1 MKKLQPEDPDQIGP
15 FEIIARLGAGGMGV
29 VFLGTKGVD
38 RYAIKVVRSSYL
50 DSPDLKS
57 RFRREIET
65 LRKLDSPNVARLVES
80 GTEPDIA
87 WHAVEFINGPNLRE
101 FVEANGPLTESAWWA
116 LAKQLQRALF
126 DIHSVGIVHR
136 DLKPSNIVMSE
147 SGMKVI
153 DFGIA
158 QDNEAT
164 SLTTTGLVAGS
175 PAWLSPEQ
183 LEGTELTPA
192 SDYFSAGSVLAYAAT
207 GRSPW
212 GEETTMS
219 VPVLYRK
226 ILEAKPNLEGL
237 SSAQSTLIAALMDT
251 DSKERRFE
259 VGEEP
264 PPVQT
269 LSHTNK
275 RTLTLSE
282 RQVEPNTAISTSPLV
297 TRKHGRF
304 AVVVIGTIA
313 SLVIVSAL
321 LSTSQGGEIFGGAE
335 TEPVDTAEES
345 AQPVVEVGKDY
356 LKPECNQVEDLR
368 QWLIQQQNWFLRKLR
383 DLRIGETVS
392 VSAKNQHLASLDEYR
407 TKLRNFESELPHD
420 DLDDFLD
427 RQSFLIGDWS
437 NQLSTTPEQYLGYGY
452 PLEFP
457 SARAWNKETR
467 EFLEDENGYCFS

>member
-15 FEIIARLGAGGMGV
+15 FEIIARLGSGGMGV
-29 VFLGTKGVD
+29 VFLGTKGVE

-57 RFRREIET
+57 RFQREIET
-65 LRKLDSPNVARLVES
+65 LRKLDSPNIARLVES

-101 FVEANGPLTESAWWA
+101 FVETNGPLTENAWWA

-126 DIHSVGIVHR
+126 DTHSVGIVHR

-192 SDYFSAGSVLAYAAT
+192 SDYFSAGSVLVYAAT

-269 LSHTNK
+269 LSGTSRK
-275 RTLTLSE
+275 APTLSGSE
-282 RQVEPNTAISTSPLV
+282 TEPIDAISTSPLV
-297 TRKHGRF
+297 TRKRGRF
-304 AVVVIGTIA
+304 AVLVIGTLA
-313 SLVIVSAL
+313 SLVILSVI
-321 LSTSQGGEIFGGAE
+321 LSTPGGREIFESAE
-335 TEPVDTAEES
+335 TEPAHTAEKPTE
-345 AQPVVEVGKDY
+345 PVLEVGNDD

-368 QWLIQQQNWFLRKLR
+368 QLLIEQNKEVYQSIRTSRMGGAEGKSRLLRF
-383 DLRIGETVS
+383 
-392 VSAKNQHLASLDEYR
+392 NDEYR
-407 TKLRNFESELPHD
+407 DALEDYINELPHD
-420 DLDDFLD
+420 DLDPFMLS
-427 RQSFLIGDWS
+427 QVVLLSDWS
-437 NQLSTTPEQYLGYGY
+437 EQLSSMGIRDFWVDPPLALPEAIDWQVQ
-452 PLEFP
+452 
-457 SARAWNKETR
+457 TR
-467 EFLEDENGYCFS
+467 EFLEDESGYCYS

>member
-29 VFLGTKGVD
+29 VFLGTKGVE

-57 RFRREIET
+57 RFQREIET
-65 LRKLDSPNVARLVES
+65 LRRLASPNVARLVDS
-80 GTEPDIA
+80 ATEKDVA
-87 WHAVEFINGPNLRE
+87 WHAVEFVNGPNLRE
-101 FVEANGPLTESAWWA
+101 FVEANGPLTESAWWS

-153 DFGIA
+153 DFGIS

-183 LEGTELTPA
+183 LDGTELTPA
-192 SDYFSAGSVLAYAAT
+192 SDYFSAGSVLVYAAT

-226 ILEAKPNLEGL
+226 ILEAEPNLQGL
-237 SSAQSTLIAALMDT
+237 SSAQSGLIAALMDT
-251 DSKERRFE
+251 DSKKRRFE
-259 VGEEP
+259 VGEEQQ
-264 PPVQT
+264 PVQM
-269 LSHTNK
+269 LSRTKK
-275 RTLTLSE
+275 RTTTLGQ
-282 RQVEPNTAISTSPLV
+282 RRIEPYEGISN
-297 TRKHGRF
+297 GRF
-304 AVVVIGTIA
+304 ALLVIGAVA
-313 SLVIVSAL
+313 SLVLVSAL
-321 LSTSQGGEIFGGAE
+321 LSTPERGAILGGGQIELEDI
-335 TEPVDTAEES
+335 AEE
-345 AQPVVEVGKDY
+345 PIEPDVKVGKDY

-368 QWLIQQQNWFLRKLR
+368 QWLIQQQNSFIREIRYTPL
-383 DLRIGETVS
+383 GETVS
-392 VSAKNQHLASLDEYR
+392 VSAKNQYLASLDEYR
-407 TKLRNFESELPHD
+407 TKLRSFESELAHD
-420 DLDDFLD
+420 DLDDFID
-427 RQSFLIGDWS
+427 RQSVLVGVLSD
-437 NQLSTTPEQYLGYGY
+437 QLSTSAEWEIQLY
-452 PLEFP
+452 PLDFP
-457 SARAWNKETR
+457 SSRTWDQETR
-467 EFLEDENGYCFS
+467 EFLEDESGYCAS

>member
-1 MKKLQPEDPDQIGP
+1 VKKLQSEDPDQIGP
-15 FEIIARLGAGGMGV
+15 FEILARLGAGGMGV
-29 VFLGTKGVD
+29 VFLGTRGVD

-57 RFRREIET
+57 RFQREIET

-101 FVEANGPLTESAWWA
+101 FVEANGPLTASAWWS

-136 DLKPSNIVMSE
+136 DLKPSNIVLSE

-158 QDNEAT
+158 QDNDAT

-192 SDYFSAGSVLAYAAT
+192 SDYFSAGSVLVYAAT

-237 SSAQSTLIAALMDT
+237 SSAQSTLIAALMDP

-275 RTLTLSE
+275 RTPTLSE
-282 RQVEPNTAISTSPLV
+282 RQIESDKAISTSPLV
-297 TRKHGRF
+297 ARKYGRF

-321 LSTSQGGEIFGGAE
+321 LSTPGGGAIFGGA
-335 TEPVDTAEES
+335 DL
-345 AQPVVEVGKDY
+345 EVGRDY
-356 LKPECNQVEDLR
+356 LKPECKQVEDLR
-368 QWLIQQQNWFLRKLR
+368 QWLIQRQKDVYSEVREGA
-383 DLRIGETVS
+383 ISGS
-392 VSAKNQHLASLDEYR
+392 SARNKYLASLGYYR
-407 TKLRNFESELPHD
+407 TTLRNYESELPHD
-420 DLDDFLD
+420 DLDEFMV
-427 RQSFLIGDWS
+427 RQSVLLGDWS
-437 NQLSTTPEQYLGYGY
+437 EQLSSMGDEDFWVQSGLPEATEWQV
-452 PLEFP
+452 
-457 SARAWNKETR
+457 ETR
-467 EFLEDENGYCFS
+467 EFLEDESGYCAS